1 MKSVV
6 QSVILSGSLTLM
18 SAMLTP
24 VLAVTI
30 GTQDFIIFES
40 IKIDTGNG
48 ITDISP
54 ELISTALGSP
64 KESVIFPGGGV
75 FTSTDKFP
83 GLATNENL
91 VISDNTNVTTGIYS
105 FDGNTYLASL
115 ISSDISK
122 TPRNFGLSDLIQFDI
137 ASAFPNLK
145 VGETG
150 TLNALNFLFT
160 IPSDTSE
167 ETGLTPLEVAVSR
180 TKKGKLVSISQ
191 DNSTLLQVYNLPF
204 TIAEGNSFTVVQTNP
219 FTSQTNSFIS
229 NGSPMRLFGKGLMI
243 VGDTILGAVGGAAVG
258 GFFVPAVGAI
268 PGSLAGGAGGLLA
281 SAGNAIVEDT
291 KDAPETPKE
300 PPTTPLQPPSSRA
313 ILTPKAVPEPLTML
327 GAATA
332 VGFGASFKRRLAKV
346 TKENK
351 NS

>member
-1 MKSVV
+1 
-6 QSVILSGSLTLM
+6 M

-24 VLAVTI
+24 VLAATI

-105 FDGNTYLASL
+105 FDGNTYLSSL

-137 ASAFPNLK
+137 ASAVPNLK
-145 VGETG
+145 AGETG
-150 TLNALNFLFT
+150 TLNASNFLFT

-180 TKKGKLVSISQ
+180 AKKGEFAFVSQ
-191 DNSTLLQVYNLPF
+191 DNSTLSQVNNLPF

-219 FTSQTNSFIS
+219 FTSQTNSLTSFDIS
-229 NGSPMRLFGKGLMI
+229 ALRLFGKGLMI
-243 VGDTILGAVGGAAVG
+243 VGYTGAGALGGAALGTVAIP
-258 GFFVPAVGAI
+258 VPLIGSITGAKAGAI
-268 PGSLAGGAGGLLA
+268 TAFAVTSGQ
-281 SAGNAIVEDT
+281 AIVDDT
-291 KDAPETPKE
+291 ENAPETPKE

-332 VGFGASFKRRLAKV
+332 VGFGTAFKRRLVKA

>member
-30 GTQDFIIFES
+30 GTQDFILFES

-48 ITDISP
+48 IIDISP

-105 FDGNTYLASL
+105 FDGNTYLGSL

-122 TPRNFGLSDLIQFDI
+122 TPRNFGLSDLIEFDI

-145 VGETG
+145 AGETG
-150 TLNALNFLFT
+150 TLNASNFLFT

-167 ETGLTPLEVAVSR
+167 EAGLTPLEVAVSR
-180 TKKGKLVSISQ
+180 AKKGEFLAVSQ

-219 FTSQTNSFIS
+219 FT
-229 NGSPMRLFGKGLMI
+229 PH
-243 VGDTILGAVGGAAVG
+243 
-258 GFFVPAVGAI
+258 
-268 PGSLAGGAGGLLA
+268 
-281 SAGNAIVEDT
+281 SAG
-291 KDAPETPKE
+291 
-300 PPTTPLQPPSSRA
+300 
-313 ILTPKAVPEPLTML
+313 
-327 GAATA
+327 
-332 VGFGASFKRRLAKV
+332 
-346 TKENK
+346 
-351 NS
+351 